1 MNDVSKSV
9 NIYSKEDIIDIKK
22 YVKKYT
28 TYHDKNS
35 IKALITLFNTF
46 LLYCFSLILMKYSI
60 IQS

>member
-9 NIYSKEDIIDIKK
+9 NIYSKEDIINIKK

-35 IKALITLFNTF
+35 IKALITLFNT
-46 LLYCFSLILMKYSI
+46 
-60 IQS
+60 